1 MTIKTVVA
9 LLSTSLLLLIRPL
22 AATGLPTIPQMM
34 ATQNMY
40 QNNGMDLNDFSDL
53 GTLKSMDHNE
63 ISGIDNAIDQ
73 DNYFIGMGDVFTI
86 SIIEMPSLSYT
97 AKVNQNCDVHI
108 AEFGL
113 LKLGKLSLRD
123 AKKAIVDFVHLKF
136 KQNCEVYVALSKG
149 KKASVTINGPVA
161 KPGTYIMTGVFR
173 VWDLILKSNGG
184 VVPELNE
191 IDVRNV
197 QLQTSDTILNLDL
210 LKYLLTN
217 DLSENPYLYPG
228 FKLFFTPIIR
238 SVYVQGEV
246 RNPKTG
252 FISIKEGEKLN
263 ELLALFTLS
272 SAADS
277 GSIIVQKGATVA
289 TRRDTTVTI
298 AESGAITLED
308 QDIITIPM
316 KPNYP
321 TIRVVTITGEIARPG
336 PYSLHEGMRAED
348 LIALGGGYTPFAQP
362 HRTYILR
369 QSKKLSS
376 TPPDNLSDPQIEQL
390 INPTIGSIR
399 PELNASFSRLYALN
413 DYVVLA
419 VGTDSLATTLESND
433 HIVVPRT
440 EKNVYVSGAVK
451 QPGGY
456 TYKEGM
462 NGSYYLE
469 CAGGLTNKGDRG
481 NTYVINRYSSSLQVR
496 SDQRIEQGDI
506 IVVPDSQRNRFL
518 TNVIVPI
525 LGAIASATTIMLTI
539 TSLAN

>member
-1 MTIKTVVA
+1 MKTIVA
-9 LLSTSLLLLIRPL
+9 LLSTVFLLVLPPL
-22 AATGLPTIPQMM
+22 ATAGLPTIPEMM
-34 ATQNMY
+34 AKQSMY
-40 QNNGMDLNDFSDL
+40 QNNGMDLNGFNDF
-53 GTLKSMDHNE
+53 GALKSMDQNE
-63 ISGIDNAIDQ
+63 NTGIDNAIDQ

-123 AKKAIVDFVHLKF
+123 AKKAIIDFVHLKF
-136 KQNCEVYVALSKG
+136 KQNGEVYVALSKG

-161 KPGTYIMTGVFR
+161 KPGTYIMEGVYR

-184 VVPELNE
+184 VVPALNE

-197 QLQTSDTILNLDL
+197 LLQTSDTVVKLDL

-217 DLSENPYLYPG
+217 DLAENPYVYPG
-228 FKLFFTPIIR
+228 FKLFFTPVIR

-252 FISIKEGEKLN
+252 FFPIKEGEKLS

-277 GSIIVQKGATVA
+277 SSIIVQKGATVA

-298 AESGAITLED
+298 AESGTITLED
-308 QDIITIPM
+308 QDIITVPT

-321 TIRVVTITGEIARPG
+321 TIRVVTISGEVACPG
-336 PYSLHEGMRAED
+336 PYSFHEGMRAED
-348 LIALGGGYTPFAQP
+348 LISLSGGYTPFAQQR
-362 HRTYILR
+362 RTYLLR
-369 QSKKLSS
+369 QSKKLGS
-376 TPPDNLSDPQIEQL
+376 TPPENLFDQLPEQL

-399 PELNASFSRLYALN
+399 PELNASFSRLYTLN

-419 VGTDSLATTLESND
+419 VGTDSLATTLEGND
-433 HIVVPRT
+433 HIVVPRA
-440 EKNVYVSGAVK
+440 EKSVYVSGAVK

-456 TYKEGM
+456 AYEAGKSGK
-462 NGSYYLE
+462 YYLA

-481 NTYVINRYSSSLQVR
+481 NTYVINRYNSSLQVR
-496 SDQRIEQGDI
+496 GDQHIEEGDI

-539 TSLAN
+539 TSLAR